1 MPLINFSGLASG
13 IDTNG
18 LIQATSDALRKQRI
32 QPNQDRI
39 TELSDTDT
47 AITDLSNK
55 FKTLKDN
62 TFKFTSALGG
72 PIAKQATSSSEAV
85 ITATATTSATQG
97 TYDITVGAKAKNATM
112 SYNTTF
118 TSASMDM
125 GGTGGNV
132 VTTIGTSSPEV
143 VTISVTAGMTPD
155 QYVTAFN
162 TASTRA
168 EASIVNTGTTSSPAY
183 KIVISTL
190 NEGTEKGSISSTEDL
205 STGTILGNAA
215 GKTTDPATDAS
226 VTIQGI
232 GTISRS
238 TNQISDIIPGVTLN
252 LVALGNSTVSV
263 STDQDTT
270 AATIKKLVDAFNEI
284 VAFVAENNQITR
296 EENGSDV
303 QNTFSPLA
311 STRVDDNAIQAMRD
325 AFSASRYDDG
335 TTTQAYKIF
344 ADLGITTNR
353 DGTLAFDET
362 KFKSAVSTDPASAK
376 QILQNFA
383 DRAATTTGVIQEY
396 TGFGKLFD
404 STINNNKK
412 QIDDLNK
419 RIAEAEEFIAKQEE
433 SMRAQFA
440 RLESTISRMQAQQ
453 QSLTSALAG
462 LA

>member
-32 QPNQDRI
+32 KPNQDRI
-39 TELSDTDT
+39 TELTDTDT

-55 FKTLKDN
+55 FKALKDS
-62 TFKFTSALGG
+62 TYKFTTALGG

-85 ITATATTSATQG
+85 LTATASTSATAG
-97 TYDITVGAKAKNATM
+97 TYDMTVVAKAKNATM
-112 SYNTTF
+112 SYDTTF
-118 TSASMDM
+118 TTPSVDL
-125 GGTGGNV
+125 GGTGGDV

-143 VTISVTAGMTPD
+143 VTITVTAGMTAE

-162 TASTRA
+162 AASARA
-168 EASIVNTGTTSSPAY
+168 EASIVNTGTTASPAY

-190 NEGTEKGSISSTEDL
+190 NEGTEKGSISSVENAG
-205 STGTILGNAA
+205 TGATLLG

-232 GTISRS
+232 GTITRS

-252 LVALGNSTVSV
+252 LVATGNSTVAV

-284 VAFVAENNQITR
+284 VAYVAENNQITR
-296 EENGSDV
+296 EENGSTV
-303 QNTFSPLA
+303 ENTFSPLA
-311 STRVDDNAIQAMRD
+311 STRVDDNAIQAMRES
-325 AFSASRYDDG
+325 FSASRYDDG
-335 TTTQAYKIF
+335 TNTQQYKIF

-362 KFKSAVSTDPASAK
+362 KFKAGVSTEPASAK

-383 DRAATTTGVIQEY
+383 DRVATTTGVIQEY

-404 STINNNKK
+404 STVNNNKR

-419 RIAEAEEFIAKQEE
+419 RIAEAEDYILKQEE

-462 LA
+462 LSSG